1 MLFVALLGAIPD
13 VQLNNG
19 VVMPMISLGTWQYS
33 PAVAQQ
39 TVTLGMS
46 LGFNHIDTALD
57 YKNQEAVGKALAPHN
72 RSTYFLTTKIPP
84 QIIAKTAYSNA
95 MKDLEGDL
103 TALGLDYV
111 DLMLVH
117 FPPKG
122 NTIFCG
128 AMQEQWRAME
138 DFYKAKKARA
148 IGVSNYCQSSFEC
161 ILKTANVTP
170 AVNQIQYHVGMSP
183 DPSGIKSYA
192 DQRKIVTQS
201 YSPLGDGTTELIN
214 GPMVSKIGDAHN
226 KTGAQVS
233 LHWVVKHGVPV
244 STKST
249 KASHLKSDLGIFDW
263 DVTDAELKTLDDA
276 TSPPAHYSF
285 MCQK

>member
-1 MLFVALLGAIPD
+1 MLFVASLAAIPE

-19 VVMPMISLGTWQYS
+19 VALPMISLGTWQYS
-33 PAVAQQ
+33 PEVAEQ
-39 TVTLGMS
+39 TVSLGLS

-72 RSTYFLTTKIPP
+72 RSSYFLTTKIPP
-84 QIIAKTAYSNA
+84 QMFAKTAYANA
-95 MKDLEGDL
+95 MKDLDGDL
-103 TALGLDYV
+103 AALGLDYV

-122 NTIFCG
+122 NTLFCA

-170 AVNQIQYHVGMSP
+170 AVNQIQFHVGMSP

-192 DQRKIVTQS
+192 DQHKIVTQS

-214 GPMVSKIGDAHN
+214 GPCVQCPPPNTA
-226 KTGAQVS
+226 
-233 LHWVVKHGVPV
+233 P
-244 STKST
+244 
-249 KASHLKSDLGIFDW
+249 
-263 DVTDAELKTLDDA
+263 TLD
-276 TSPPAHYSF
+276 TSRCACESTTCSQPGTLVLPCSSRVYDGSLSAWSRRSARRTTRRARR
-285 MCQK
+285 